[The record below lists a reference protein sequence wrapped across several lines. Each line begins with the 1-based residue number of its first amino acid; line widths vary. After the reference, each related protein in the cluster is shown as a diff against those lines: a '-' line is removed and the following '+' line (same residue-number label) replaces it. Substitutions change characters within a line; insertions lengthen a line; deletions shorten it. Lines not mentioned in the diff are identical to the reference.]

1 MKSNILFL
9 ISIVVLMLGL
19 NSCNYDKPLKRELLK
34 IWNEDQDIRQEWT
47 EAWNKFGDGSP
58 AVDSIIKRMRYP
70 DSIHLV
76 FITKILDEKGWVGK
90 DKIGG
95 LANNTF
101 FVIIQHSDLK
111 TQQKYLPMMRT
122 AVKEGKTEAR
132 WLALLEDRVAL
143 GEGRKQIYG
152 SQIYFNKKTNK
163 SYVAPL
169 DDPDNVDK
177 RRKEVGLDPLSHYL
191 KPMDLI
197 WNLEEYKKQLPE
209 LELLN
214 NEN

>member
-19 NSCNYDKPLKRELLK
+19 NSCNYDKPLKRGLLK

-47 EAWNKFGDGSP
+47 EAWNKFGGGSP
-58 AVDSIIKRMRYP
+58 SVDSIIKRMRYT

-191 KPMDLI
+191 KQMDLI

-214 NEN
+214 SEN